1 MTYNNK
7 ITKTLTI
14 TSDPTT
20 MKNLEKLLS
29 QLHFN
34 SHWGHSGCFGMYMD
48 GDGGATFD
56 IEGFDTEQ
64 YREAV
69 KNSQPNKRDVEIA

>member
-1 MTYNNK
+1 MAYE

-48 GDGGATFD
+48 GDGNTTFD
-56 IEGFDTEQ
+56 IEGFDPEQ
-64 YREAV
+64 YREDV
-69 KNSQPNKRDVEIA
+69 KNTMGQKRDVEIA